1 MVATTIRHAN
11 IVFFCLNV
19 QEWEEQL
26 NQSKELAE
34 GYKEKYS
41 RLKMKDTVVRGED
54 YMDQARNFNQRGLGD
69 SRSTTDGSDINNL
82 YGSMR
87 SGSGRPASVASIGS
101 GLAQQAKTIVN
112 SMKSFDCNAVNER
125 NGPMMTSEMNGDE
138 IRYEGRDRR
147 PRGGGTNSSSKS
159 YSRSASR
166 NKSSRSFREYSKS
179 PQRVDV

>member
-1 MVATTIRHAN
+1 M
-11 IVFFCLNV
+11 
-19 QEWEEQL
+19 
-26 NQSKELAE
+26 
-34 GYKEKYS
+34 
-41 RLKMKDTVVRGED
+41 
-54 YMDQARNFNQRGLGD
+54 GD
-69 SRSTTDGSDINNL
+69 SRSTAEGSDINNL

-87 SGSGRPASVASIGS
+87 SASGRPASVASIGS

-125 NGPMMTSEMNGDE
+125 NGPMMASEMNGDE
-138 IRYEGRDRR
+138 MRYEGRDRK

-166 NKSSRSFREYSKS
+166 NKSSRSFRDYSKS

>member
-1 MVATTIRHAN
+1 LLN
-11 IVFFCLNV
+11 IYFQFDVL

-26 NQSKELAE
+26 NQSKEVAE

-41 RLKMKDTVVRGED
+41 RLKMKDTAVKGED
-54 YMDQARNFNQRGLGD
+54 YMDQARNLNFNQQRGVGD
-69 SRSTTDGSDINNL
+69 SRSTAEGSDINNL

-125 NGPMMTSEMNGDE
+125 NGSMMTSDMGDNEM
-138 IRYEGRDRR
+138 RYEGGRDRR

-159 YSRSASR
+159 TSRSASR